1 MSQYRFEDIKN
12 IESRLDYFSGLH
24 HGDADKEFREQKLK
38 EFEKTLVKL
47 FEISCLDPILLEH
60 LLQFGTVIR
69 RTNSLEL
76 LGIALAVFECLAYEA
91 QGLKQ
96 NGFSH
101 RIRWLIF
108 EGVRRCLAFD
118 DFAAM
123 GTSRVWKDELEEI
136 LRHFEKV
143 SPIQGGD
150 IKKFYNHYKAKFK
163 IFQYS
168 GAVTGL
174 FWSEVNQLLLVMKQ
188 GKPHEKLLAQKALSY
203 LVEEHDVVPDNLGV
217 FGLVDDIEAIKL
229 AIERINPLN
238 RSEYIFQQ
246 FISVDASIHSML
258 IEREHGDLYGALP
271 LLGLSKPLQM
281 CIGGTRYL
289 LENKAGNTLTV
300 LPDRGF
306 MLLPFVSSYLLAP
319 SSSSRKPKWLNET
332 NKRVYFNIHTR
343 SVGVTYCGPAID
355 QAGQKVPGRVKI
367 SNGSDFQG
375 ENFTRFI
382 PEVAMNFATARP
394 RYPNNCINDATKI
407 AEWVEREHSFVPP
420 HIHFKNRENQKL
432 MLLTRKAEF
441 LAKINEFKPFGVPI
455 RDLVDFNYF
464 SSSSKCEPIC
474 IRRLPGD
481 AAEVNVFSNPG
492 VLAEVLRLKSFED
505 DWLETQTIIVC
516 DDESLAEDLLGM
528 VALENPQFGNTSFVF
543 FAETHQER
551 FQSLCASKGFQ
562 VFAIHG
568 HIQSLIAGTKDALRD
583 DASDALSRYECK
595 IARALIPPNRNF
607 IGFKHPEFDEYVRL
621 FTETTSKIKKNEI
634 PVGNETIF
642 KAMKLKDALS
652 SSWIPKSVLEKEE
665 LRQQIYDVAK
675 SFAYNAQFLPEIRD
689 LEKLLSQNADALVNI
704 AETRAVLEYVNNNSD
719 QDFCLVEEFSTGA
732 ESANLIIQDEGISN
746 LEVRSLQSLRGEFLD
761 KPIIVPYLPSRRSAD
776 LLLSSAFSNN
786 ILLFFSEL
794 EHATFH
800 QRKAAVERHSN
811 RLRKLTQKSFK
822 QTYLSDDFEKLNTN
836 LKIDIPLPEPE
847 ADENVRGILRTYANR
862 YSVGE
867 TKEVAEACPLFI
879 AGGQKMLFL
888 APMANVIV
896 VGAENTFSLA
906 KAKDLQS
913 GFRICIRASQIGDF
927 LDEFAKYTSPNY
939 SQTKTL
945 ATSWKTELK
954 VVFQNRC
961 RGELEGLRREL
972 IRCGVE
978 RTEQSIRN
986 WMNDD
991 ALIAPIYPRETIT
1004 KFCELGFSS
1013 NFVKNLDEIIRA
1025 IEKTYEMRRDAS
1037 EGVLHALNSD
1047 VELSEED
1054 RGFKLHFGSETLE
1067 FDLEI
1072 VEALGSQITIKSS
1085 DLGTIRKV
1093 G

>member
-12 IESRLDYFSGLH
+12 IEGRLDYFISFPQVN
-24 HGDADKEFREQKLK
+24 ADKEFREQKLR
-38 EFEKTLVKL
+38 EFEKTIVKL
-47 FEISCLDPILLEH
+47 TELSSLDPILLEH

-69 RTNSLEL
+69 RTNSNDL
-76 LGIALAVFECLAYEA
+76 LATAIAVFECLAHE
-91 QGLKQ
+91 GQ
-96 NGFSH
+96 NKYQIGFSY

-123 GTSRVWKDELEEI
+123 GTSRVWKDELDEI
-136 LRHFEKV
+136 LWYFEKV
-143 SPIQGGD
+143 DPFQSGD
-150 IKKFYNHYKAKFK
+150 IKNFYNQYKEKFK
-163 IFQYS
+163 IFRYC
-168 GAVTGL
+168 GAVNGL
-174 FWSEVNQLLLVMKQ
+174 FWSEINQLISVMKQ
-188 GKPHEKLLAQKALSY
+188 GQPNEKRVAQQALSY
-203 LVEEHDVVPDNLGV
+203 LVEEHDVIPDNLGL

-229 AIERINPLN
+229 ANERINPIN
-238 RSEYIFQQ
+238 RSQKIFQK
-246 FISVDASIHSML
+246 IVSVDDSIYSML
-258 IEREHGDLYGALP
+258 IERSYSGLDNPLP

-289 LENKAGNTLTV
+289 LENAKNTLSV
-300 LPDRGF
+300 LPDRGM
-306 MLLPFVSSYLLAP
+306 MLLPFISSYLLSP
-319 SSSSRKPKWLNET
+319 SSDSRKPKWINEA
-332 NKRVYFNIHTR
+332 NKTVYFNIHVR

-355 QAGQKVPGRVKI
+355 QEGQKIPGRVKI
-367 SNGSDFQG
+367 SNGPDFQG

-382 PEVAMNFATARP
+382 PEVAMNFATLRP
-394 RYPNNCINDATKI
+394 KYPNNCIYDATKI
-407 AEWVEREHSFVPP
+407 SEWVEREHSFVPP

-441 LAKINEFKPFGVPI
+441 LAKINEFKPFGVSI
-455 RDLVDFNYF
+455 RDLVDFKYF
-464 SSSSKCEPIC
+464 SSSGKSEPIC
-474 IRRLPGD
+474 IRRLPGN
-481 AAEVNVFSNPG
+481 AVEVDVFSNPG
-492 VLAEVLRLKSFED
+492 VLAEVLRFKSFED
-505 DWLETQTIIVC
+505 DWLETQNIIVC
-516 DDESLAEDLLGM
+516 DDEALAQDLLGM
-528 VALENPQFGNTSFVF
+528 VAVESPQFDNTNFVF
-543 FAETHQER
+543 IAEAHQER
-551 FQSLCASKGFQ
+551 FQSLCSSKGFQ

-568 HIQSLIAGTKDALRD
+568 HIQGLIAGAKDALRD
-583 DASDALSRYECK
+583 DATDALSRYENK
-595 IARALIPPNRNF
+595 ISRALLPPNHNF
-607 IGFKHPEFDEYVRL
+607 IGFKHPEFDEFVRL

-665 LRQQIYDVAK
+665 LKQQIYDVAK

-689 LEKLLSQNADALVNI
+689 LEKLLSESADALVNI
-704 AETRAVLEYVNNNSD
+704 AEARAVLEYVQNNSD
-719 QDFCLVEEFSTGA
+719 QDFCLVEEFSTAA
-732 ESANLIIQDEGISN
+732 ESANLIVQNESISN
-746 LEVRSLQSLRGEFLD
+746 LEVRSLQSLRGFFLH
-761 KPIIVPYLPSRRSAD
+761 KPIIVPYLPPRRSAD

-786 ILLFFSEL
+786 IILFFSEL
-794 EHATFH
+794 EQITFH
-800 QRKAAVERHSN
+800 QRKAVVERHSN

-822 QTYLSDDFEKLNTN
+822 ETSLSDDFEKVNTN

-847 ADENVRGILRTYANR
+847 ADENVRGILRTYANK

-879 AGGQKMLFL
+879 AGGSKMLLL

-906 KAKDLQS
+906 KAKDLKS
-913 GFRICIRASQIGDF
+913 GLRICIRASQIGDF
-927 LDEFAKYTSPNY
+927 LDEFAKYTSSNY
-939 SQTKTL
+939 SQIKTL

-961 RGELEGLRREL
+961 RGEIERLRQEL
-972 IRCGVE
+972 SRYGVE

-991 ALIAPIYPRETIT
+991 ALIAPINPRETIT
-1004 KFCELGFSS
+1004 KFCGLGFSS
-1013 NFVKNLDEIIRA
+1013 DFVNNLNEIISA

-1037 EGVLHALNSD
+1037 EGVLDALNSD
-1047 VELSEED
+1047 IELGEED
-1054 RGFKLHFGSETLE
+1054 RDFKLYFGNETLE